1 MYQEEYKRW
10 MAADLEEKL
19 HMRMEQ
25 QLLQKKH
32 GMELLAERLE
42 ALSPLKKLSQGY
54 AFVTGQS
61 GQGICSAARV
71 KPGDILNIH
80 MLDGKVAAKA
90 VEVELAPKRCRIGQT
105 ETETTDCQ
113 KE

>member
-1 MYQEEYKRW
+1 M
-10 MAADLEEKL
+10 EEKL